1 MKYSESVRRVL
12 ILGCPASGKS
22 TLARHLATTTG
33 LPLVHLDRLYWRA
46 NWIEA
51 SQTEFRA
58 QLDVELARNAWIMD
72 GNYGTT
78 VALRL
83 ASADTAILLDFPR
96 WRCLWRAIKRSV
108 VEYGRMR
115 PDMADG
121 CREKLDPAFLHFIWR
136 FHVQYRPTLLTEL
149 DHFAGEKIVLRTPSD
164 VEAFL
169 ANMKSKLSP
178 KQ

>member
-1 MKYSESVRRVL
+1 VRRVL

-22 TLARHLATTTG
+22 TLARRLAELTG

-46 NWIEA
+46 KWIEA

-58 QLDVELARNAWIMD
+58 QLDAELAKSAWIID

-83 ASADTAILLDFPR
+83 AYADTAILLDFPR
-96 WRCLWRAIKRSV
+96 GRCLCRAIEQSI
-108 VEYGRMR
+108 VEYGRPR

-136 FHVQYRPTLLTEL
+136 FHKHYRPKLLSEL
-149 DHFAGEKIVLRTPSD
+149 DRFAGEKIALRNCRD
-164 VEAFL
+164 VEAL
-169 ANMKSKLSP
+169 LGDLRAKLGAH
-178 KQ
+178 Q

>member
-1 MKYSESVRRVL
+1 MRRVL

-22 TLARHLATTTG
+22 TLARRLAALTD

-46 NWIEA
+46 NWIEV
-51 SQTEFRA
+51 SPTEFRT
-58 QLDVELARNAWIMD
+58 QLDVELQKNAWIMD

-83 ASADTAILLDFPR
+83 ASADAALLLDFPR

-108 VEYGRMR
+108 VEYGRAR

-136 FHVQYRPTLLTEL
+136 YHKRYRPKLLIEL
-149 DHFAGEKIVLRTPSD
+149 DRFGGEKIVLCTSRD
-164 VEAFL
+164 VDEFL
-169 ANMKSKLSP
+169 ANLRSELRVK
-178 KQ
+178 